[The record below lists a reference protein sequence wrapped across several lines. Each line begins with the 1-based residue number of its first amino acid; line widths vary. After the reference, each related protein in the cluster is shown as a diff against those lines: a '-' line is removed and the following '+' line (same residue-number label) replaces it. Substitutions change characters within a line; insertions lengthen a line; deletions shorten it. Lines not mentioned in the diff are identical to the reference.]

1 MFADGMCVFSLSVS
15 GLQCLLNICG
25 DYAAEHEIAFNCN
38 KKLVF
43 FFAQKGINNLLP
55 QMFFWTVYMYN
66 FLTKRNTLVVNQ
78 SPPAGLQLASGKAAR
93 AYTNAQDQEILPNN
107 LAVIDM
113 RKTFADSVSSLFRKF
128 QECTIDAEVAW
139 RLLKAAVVLSAALVC
154 GRKWL
159 GVANNGKN

>member
-1 MFADGMCVFSLSVS
+1 
-15 GLQCLLNICG
+15 
-25 DYAAEHEIAFNCN
+25 
-38 KKLVF
+38 
-43 FFAQKGINNLLP
+43 
-55 QMFFWTVYMYN
+55 MYN

-154 GRKWL
+154 GRK
-159 GVANNGKN
+159 